1 MKKKVWF
8 VTGAS
13 KGLGLTLVKELLEQ
27 GYSVAATSRNR
38 ARLENEVRVSSDRFF
53 AIQADLSDEASIQ
66 AAVKKSYEHFGQL
79 DVVVNNAGYG
89 IGGAIEELS
98 HEEIMESFNVN
109 VFATLHVIKAVM
121 PYLREQRSGHIINIS
136 SIAGFAAA
144 TGWAIYAAAKFA
156 VVGLSEVLA
165 EDVKEFGIHVTVVEP
180 GAFRTS
186 FLSGESL
193 VLAKNP
199 MAVYKDVRASHA
211 RYTGFDGAQAGDPAK
226 AAKAFIQ
233 LAETDKP
240 PVRLFL
246 GTDAYQRAS
255 QKLELIKT
263 DLENWKMLTLSTD
276 FNSQKQQQ

>member
-27 GYSVAATSRNR
+27 GYSVAATSRNK
-38 ARLENEVRVSSDRFF
+38 AKLENEVGNTSDRFF
-53 AIQADLSDEASIQ
+53 AIQADLSDETSIQ
-66 AAVKKSYEHFGQL
+66 AAVKNSYDHFGQL

-98 HEEIMESFNVN
+98 QEEIMESFNVN

-211 RYTGFDGAQAGDPAK
+211 RYASFDGAQAGDPAK
-226 AAKAFIQ
+226 AATAFIQ
-233 LAETDKP
+233 LAETDTP

-276 FNSQKQQQ
+276 FNS

>member
-13 KGLGLTLVKELLEQ
+13 KGLGLTLVKELLDK
-27 GYSVAATSRNR
+27 GYSVAATSRNK
-38 ARLENEVRVSSDRFF
+38 ARLEKEAGLVSDRFF
-53 AIQADLSDEASIQ
+53 AIQADLSEEESIR
-66 AAVKKSYEHFGQL
+66 AAVRSSFEHFGQL

-98 HEEIMESFNVN
+98 QEEIMESFNIN

-193 VLAKNP
+193 VLAKQPIGAYN
-199 MAVYKDVRASHA
+199 DVRASHA
-211 RYTGFDGAQAGDPAK
+211 RYTGFHGVQAGDPAK
-226 AAKAFIQ
+226 AAAAFIQ
-233 LAETDKP
+233 LAETAVP

-246 GTDAYQRAS
+246 GSDAYQRAS

-276 FNSQKQQQ
+276 FNS